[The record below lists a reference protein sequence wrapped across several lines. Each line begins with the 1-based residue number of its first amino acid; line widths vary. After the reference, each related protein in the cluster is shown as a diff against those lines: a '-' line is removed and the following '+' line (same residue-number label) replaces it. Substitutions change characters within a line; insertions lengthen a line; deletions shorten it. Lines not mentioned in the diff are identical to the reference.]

1 MKPNIRN
8 ILPCLFAL
16 LLSLPG
22 HAETVLRIAY
32 AENSQPVKDALHYL
46 GEQIEQR
53 THGDIKVLW
62 FPDGQLGGERE
73 LVELAQVG
81 VVDITKV
88 SSGLL
93 ESFSPYYGV
102 FSLPYLFNSKAHFY
116 AVMDNPNIMRPV
128 YESTAPQGF
137 TGIGWFDSGARNFY
151 MSKGPIRSIN
161 DLKGKKI
168 RVMQSETAITTL
180 RLLGASPI
188 AMGQAEVYT
197 SLQQGIL
204 DGAENNEFALTIARH
219 GEVARYYTYDMHTRI
234 PDILL
239 MSNLTKEKLTPEQLA
254 IVQQAVKDAIEFEK
268 AAWDKAIE
276 DTKQLAVSQF
286 GVVFNDIDLA
296 PFQQAVQPIYQNLE
310 SKPAL
315 NDLYQQI
322 RAMESHKRKGL

>member
-1 MKPNIRN
+1 MKPNITN

>member
-1 MKPNIRN
+1 
-8 ILPCLFAL
+8 
-16 LLSLPG
+16 
-22 HAETVLRIAY
+22 
-32 AENSQPVKDALHYL
+32 
-46 GEQIEQR
+46 
-53 THGDIKVLW
+53 VLW

-322 RAMESHKRKGL
+322 RAMKSHKRKGL